1 MTQLLTLAK
10 VEVSSAASPGRI
22 VNVETGKKRFMS
34 TFDMFHDMFV
44 YQTGPTLQ
52 EFMGKRSGDD
62 GWGYL
67 EQSPSTAWLA
77 GPLVTPQ

>member
-22 VNVETGKKRFMS
+22 VNFETGKKRFMS

-52 EFMGKRSGDD
+52 EFMGKRSG
-62 GWGYL
+62 YL
-67 EQSPSTAWLA
+67 EQSPSTACLA